1 MKFSYVKS
9 LNKKLQ
15 FYIIKNIF
23 LTLINAFKRSLNYNK
38 KCNFGGSKK
47 IITCRKFQS
56 KVMQCHNRQL
66 EN

>member
-1 MKFSYVKS
+1 MKFSCVKS

-23 LTLINAFKRSLNYNK
+23 LTLINAFKKSLNYNK

-47 IITCRKFQS
+47 TITCRKFQ
-56 KVMQCHNRQL
+56 
-66 EN
+66 